1 MSPCLGLTLPI
12 LSLLPYCCGV
22 IFLSHKSD
30 YVLQSPSE
38 NPLGTPDS
46 HRIKWALKH
55 GVQRCG
61 QKLPRLLPS
70 PLWTSYFC
78 SELPY
83 PCWTTLAIFLRVP
96 ASFVPPY
103 IWMHYPEDPCL
114 PGNFLPETWLHCHL
128 CNLSP
133 QVNSAFPSLFP
144 QHFVTYTLS
153 VICILF
159 CPFHLNV
166 NFLGS
171 ETISLS
177 SFFCLLCS
185 RFFINIEWMDP
196 VENVGL
202 CLEESCHFKF
212 LMLIFNILS

>member
-103 IWMHYPEDPCL
+103 IWMHYPEDR
-114 PGNFLPETWLHCHL
+114 
-128 CNLSP
+128 SP
-133 QVNSAFPSLFP
+133 VWKSGQTTPSRW
-144 QHFVTYTLS
+144 S
-153 VICILF
+153 
-159 CPFHLNV
+159 
-166 NFLGS
+166 
-171 ETISLS
+171 
-177 SFFCLLCS
+177 
-185 RFFINIEWMDP
+185 P
-196 VENVGL
+196 VEEDEKRNYKL
-202 CLEESCHFKF
+202 PLEPQAVFY
-212 LMLIFNILS
+212 IFPLRVFPTS